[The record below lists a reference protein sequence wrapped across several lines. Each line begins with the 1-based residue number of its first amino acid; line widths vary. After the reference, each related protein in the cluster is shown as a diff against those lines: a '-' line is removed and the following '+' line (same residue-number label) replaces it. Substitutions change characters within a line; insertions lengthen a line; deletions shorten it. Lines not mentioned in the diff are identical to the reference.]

1 MSKITFEQ
9 ADSML
14 LDFVKEHTKPGE
26 YLLVKKLER
35 HVMCC
40 ISKLIFFSGSLGE
53 CPMVGNTIYMDRIFI
68 KKQLPTFHS
77 HFHYRVI
84 DVSSIKEIARRWFP
98 DLITRS
104 PKKRFSHRVVE
115 DIEDS
120 IEELRY
126 YRSTMFRDSS
136 IVAASE
142 SS

>member
-1 MSKITFEQ
+1 
-9 ADSML
+9 
-14 LDFVKEHTKPGE
+14 
-26 YLLVKKLER
+26 
-35 HVMCC
+35 
-40 ISKLIFFSGSLGE
+40 
-53 CPMVGNTIYMDRIFI
+53 MVGNTIYMDRIFI